1 LTRQSIA
8 SMKRFVSMDARVK
21 PGHNEPSIRSP
32 GSRREKRMSKRGLL
46 AVLAAVLACA
56 MPHALAAET
65 LKIASP
71 IRGSWEGAIPE
82 LGKQAGIFQK
92 HGLDLDILYTQGGGE
107 TLQVVVSGAVDVGL
121 SAGVLGS
128 LGAYGKGAPIR
139 IIGASS
145 TGSGET
151 FWWVAAKSPLH
162 SIREVNGQTIAYST
176 NGASSHIVVLR
187 FISEYGLKARPVATG
202 DSAGTITQVMSGQ
215 VDVGWA
221 VAPFVLDLLDKGEA
235 RMIARASDI
244 AAVRGQTIRVQIT
257 NAQNLAAKKDAF
269 ARYMKAYNET
279 VAWMYSSPEAVP
291 RYIAF
296 SGLSEP
302 AVRLMLKDFIPKGSL
317 QTATISGLDESM
329 KDAVQFKFLPAPL
342 NEGQL
347 KELIQIV
354 PGAS

>member
-1 LTRQSIA
+1 
-8 SMKRFVSMDARVK
+8 
-21 PGHNEPSIRSP
+21 
-32 GSRREKRMSKRGLL
+32 MSLRDV
-46 AVLAAVLACA
+46 AVATAAALAALAI
-56 MPHALAAET
+56 PHALAAET

-82 LGKQAGIFQK
+82 LGKQAGIFRK

-107 TLQVVVSGAVDVGL
+107 TLQVVVSGSVDIGL

-145 TGSGET
+145 TGSRET
-151 FWWVAAKSPLH
+151 FWWVAAKSPLR
-162 SIREVNGQTIAYST
+162 SMRDVDGQTIAYST

-187 FISEYGLKARPVATG
+187 FISEYGLKAKPVATG
-202 DSAGTITQVMSGQ
+202 DAAATITQVMSGQ

-221 VAPFVLDLLDKGEA
+221 VAPFVLDLLGKGEA
-235 RMIARASDI
+235 RMVARGSDI

-279 VAWMYSSPEAVP
+279 VEWMYSSPEAVP
-291 RYIAF
+291 RYLAF

-302 AVRLMLKDFIPKGSL
+302 AVRLMLKEFIPKESL
-317 QTATISGLDESM
+317 QTATISGLAESM

-342 NEGQL
+342 GADQL

-354 PGAS
+354 PAS